1 MSIVSV
7 YCKCLL
13 RVSIVSVYCKC
24 LLRLSIVSVYC
35 QCLLCFRSNM
45 LKHHVFYTVPLGN
58 DETAWVVLRFRSKML
73 LFECVLL
80 CFCSHMC
87 KKPYKYSQKSC
98 FLHIGSPNPL
108 FYRCK
113 FLAMFI
119 SRCNF
124 SKPLLLRRSLQ
135 QLARSAA
142 GCPQNRFTLCVCF
155 CVFPSLMQ
163 NENPIRSETSV
174 REL

>member
-45 LKHHVFYTVPLGN
+45 LKNHVFYTVPLRN

-87 KKPYKYSQKSC
+87 KKPYKTRLGIIFCISN
-98 FLHIGSPNPL
+98 LPNHL

-113 FLAMFI
+113 FFAIRKTILFFKKLQ
-119 SRCNF
+119 RE
-124 SKPLLLRRSLQ
+124 RSHFENTT
-135 QLARSAA
+135 AGHRSDHHPAKT
-142 GCPQNRFTLCVCF
+142 PR
-155 CVFPSLMQ
+155 
-163 NENPIRSETSV
+163 
-174 REL
+174 

>member
-7 YCKCLL
+7 YCQCLL
-13 RVSIVSVYCKC
+13 QV
-24 LLRLSIVSVYC
+24 SIVSVYC

-45 LKHHVFYTVPLGN
+45 LKNHVFYTVPLGN

-87 KKPYKYSQKSC
+87 KKHYKTIQKSC
-98 FLHIGSPNPL
+98 FLHINSPNPL

-119 SRCNF
+119 LSVLF
-124 SKPLLLRRSLQ
+124 AKPLFLRRFLK
-135 QLARSAA
+135 QLLRSAA
-142 GCPQNRFTLCVCF
+142 GWRWNRFTLCVCF
-155 CVFPSLMQ
+155 CVFPSL
-163 NENPIRSETSV
+163 IAK
-174 REL
+174 

>member
-45 LKHHVFYTVPLGN
+45 LKNHVFYTVPLGN

-87 KKPYKYSQKSC
+87 KKPYKTRLGIIFCISN
-98 FLHIGSPNPL
+98 LPNPL

-113 FLAMFI
+113 FLDMLFFI
-119 SRCNF
+119 IFFWNPYF
-124 SKPLLLRRSLQ
+124 SWKIWGGM
-135 QLARSAA
+135 A
-142 GCPQNRFTLCVCF
+142 GRWDGFIN
-155 CVFPSLMQ
+155 
-163 NENPIRSETSV
+163 
-174 REL
+174 

>member
-1 MSIVSV
+1 MYGV

-87 KKPYKYSQKSC
+87 KKHYKTNQKSC
-98 FLHIGSPNPL
+98 FLHINSPNPL
-108 FYRCK
+108 FYRYK
-113 FLAMFI
+113 LLAMFI
-119 SRCNF
+119 SRCKCL
-124 SKPLLLRRSLQ
+124 KPLFLRRFWKQIL
-135 QLARSAA
+135 RSAA
-142 GCPQNRFTLCVCF
+142 GRRWCCFTLCVCF
-155 CVFPSLMQ
+155 CVPPLW
-163 NENPIRSETSV
+163 
-174 REL
+174 LL

>member
-35 QCLLCFRSNM
+35 QCLFCFRSNM

-113 FLAMFI
+113 FLDMLFFI
-119 SRCNF
+119 VFFCETFIFKTFFKTVFAIGGRLAIN
-124 SKPLLLRRSLQ
+124 LLH
-135 QLARSAA
+135 A
-142 GCPQNRFTLCVCF
+142 LCVFLCSPLF
-155 CVFPSLMQ
+155 DAP
-163 NENPIRSETSV
+163 
-174 REL
+174 

>member
-1 MSIVSV
+1 MYGVYCKCLLRVSIVSV

-98 FLHIGSPNPL
+98 FFAYRLAKPLYLPLQIFALPKTIHFFELLWKNPNEMKTVFAIGGRLAINLLHALCVFLCIPL
-108 FYRCK
+108 F
-113 FLAMFI
+113 
-119 SRCNF
+119 
-124 SKPLLLRRSLQ
+124 
-135 QLARSAA
+135 
-142 GCPQNRFTLCVCF
+142 
-155 CVFPSLMQ
+155 
-163 NENPIRSETSV
+163 
-174 REL
+174 ELN

>member
-45 LKHHVFYTVPLGN
+45 LKNHVFYTVPLGN

-87 KKPYKYSQKSC
+87 KKHYKTLLRIV
-98 FLHIGSPNPL
+98 FVHMNSPNPCI
-108 FYRCK
+108 Y
-113 FLAMFI
+113 
-119 SRCNF
+119 RCNF
-124 SKPLLLRRSLQ
+124 LLHLKQNTFLTFMEKPER
-135 QLARSAA
+135 
-142 GCPQNRFTLCVCF
+142 
-155 CVFPSLMQ
+155 
-163 NENPIRSETSV
+163 NENSPGGRRPAGQDVASRFVCVSV
-174 REL
+174 YSPL

>member
-1 MSIVSV
+1 MSIVSVHCKCLLQVSIVSV
-7 YCKCLL
+7 YCECLLSVSIVSVYCNCLL
-13 RVSIVSVYCKC
+13 RVSIVSIVSVYCKC

-45 LKHHVFYTVPLGN
+45 LKNHVFYTVPLGN

-87 KKPYKYSQKSC
+87 KKHYKTSQKSC

-124 SKPLLLRRSLQ
+124 SKPLFLRR
-135 QLARSAA
+135 
-142 GCPQNRFTLCVCF
+142 F
-155 CVFPSLMQ
+155 
-163 NENPIRSETSV
+163 
-174 REL
+174 

>member
-7 YCKCLL
+7 YC
-13 RVSIVSVYCKC
+13 VSAPT
-24 LLRLSIVSVYC
+24 LETHL
-35 QCLLCFRSNM
+35 
-45 LKHHVFYTVPLGN
+45 FYTVPLGN
-58 DETAWVVLRFRSKML
+58 NAKAVVLLRFRSKML

-87 KKPYKYSQKSC
+87 KKHYKTSQKSC
-98 FLHIGSPNPL
+98 FLHINSPNPL

-124 SKPLLLRRSLQ
+124 SKPLFLRRFLK
-135 QLARSAA
+135 QLLRSAA
-142 GCPQNRFTLCVCF
+142 GWPQNRFTLCVCF
-155 CVFPSLMQ
+155 CVFPSLNQ
-163 NENPIRSETSV
+163 NENP
-174 REL
+174 

>member
-1 MSIVSV
+1 MSIVSVSCVCLLYVSIVSV

-13 RVSIVSVYCKC
+13 RVSIVSIVSVYCKC

-45 LKHHVFYTVPLGN
+45 LKNHVFYTVPLGN

-113 FLAMFI
+113 FLDMLFFI
-119 SRCNF
+119 VF
-124 SKPLLLRRSLQ
+124 FAKPLFLTRFLKLLL
-135 QLARSAA
+135 RSAA
-142 GCPQNRFTLCVCF
+142 GWR
-155 CVFPSLMQ
+155 
-163 NENPIRSETSV
+163 
-174 REL
+174 

>member
-1 MSIVSV
+1 MSIASD
-7 YCKCLL
+7 YYKCPL

-24 LLRLSIVSVYC
+24 LL
-35 QCLLCFRSNM
+35 CFRSNM
-45 LKHHVFYTVPLGN
+45 LKNHVFYTVPLGN

-87 KKPYKYSQKSC
+87 KKPYKTSQKSC

-113 FLAMFI
+113 CLAMFI
-119 SRCNF
+119 SLLIF
-124 SKPLLLRRSLQ
+124 FKPFVLRRFNKQ
-135 QLARSAA
+135 QSRSAA
-142 GCPQNRFTLCVCF
+142 GR
-155 CVFPSLMQ
+155 
-163 NENPIRSETSV
+163 R
-174 REL
+174 

>member
-1 MSIVSV
+1 MVSVYSV

-35 QCLLCFRSNM
+35 LCLLCFRSNM

-87 KKPYKYSQKSC
+87 KKPYKTSQKSC

-108 FYRCK
+108 FYRCIC
-113 FLAMFI
+113 LAMFI
-119 SRCNF
+119 SLLIVF
-124 SKPLLLRRSLQ
+124 KPFVLRRFEKHCL
-135 QLARSAA
+135 
-142 GCPQNRFTLCVCF
+142 NK
-155 CVFPSLMQ
+155 
-163 NENPIRSETSV
+163 
-174 REL
+174 